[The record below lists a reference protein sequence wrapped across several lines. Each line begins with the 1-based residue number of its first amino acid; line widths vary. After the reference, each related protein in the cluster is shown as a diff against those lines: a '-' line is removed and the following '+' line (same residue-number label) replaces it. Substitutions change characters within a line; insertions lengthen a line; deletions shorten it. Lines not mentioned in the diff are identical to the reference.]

1 MPADLVNAT
10 PDFRYGRIDE
20 DTYNARLIARSK
32 YRLREKGRPDADGF
46 HRYTYPDNIE
56 SLMLIDPAT
65 KKVVRGNPLTQK
77 TLQFGPDT
85 KEGRKVLKNLQNIEY
100 KTPEWKAFY
109 GMRNRVE
116 ENNQWFK
123 GDQATDIGNPEKRRP
138 RGYAYNAL
146 CGGAAGAVSNMRR
159 IVAHIDAD
167 ALVTVEHR
175 DIRARRRTDIDGKP
189 LQRLDDIAA

>member
-1 MPADLVNAT
+1 MSNKAASPGRRHVPTIGTDGDILGQTWTLLARAHIHHHSASELVT
-10 PDFRYGRIDE
+10 
-20 DTYNARLIARSK
+20 S
-32 YRLREKGRPDADGF
+32 
-46 HRYTYPDNIE
+46 
-56 SLMLIDPAT
+56 SS
-65 KKVVRGNPLTQK
+65 
-77 TLQFGPDT
+77 
-85 KEGRKVLKNLQNIEY
+85 VLPRVSHC
-100 KTPEWKAFY
+100 T
-109 GMRNRVE
+109 GDSMRNRVE
-116 ENNQWFK
+116 ENNKWFK

-159 IVAHIDAD
+159 IVAHIHAD